1 MIYKI
6 YEQIIYLVLLLIG
19 INFEVLESFP
29 STSEKEVKKMV
40 SKKDLLVMAYLRQNS
55 RMKLTTM
62 SRLTRLPVSTIFDRM
77 RYHEGGL
84 IKGHICL
91 LDFAKLG
98 FHTRANIMFK
108 VGKSDKEAMR
118 EYLHNSFNVNSIY
131 KINNGYDFLVEVVFR
146 NIHELEEFLE
156 SLEERFDIKS
166 KVVHY
171 IIDDIKREAFL
182 SDPNTLGLL
191 KIA

>member
-1 MIYKI
+1 M
-6 YEQIIYLVLLLIG
+6 VL
-19 INFEVLESFP
+19 
-29 STSEKEVKKMV
+29 
-40 SKKDLLVMAYLRQNS
+40 KKDLVVMAYLRQNA
-55 RMKLTTM
+55 RMKLTKM
-62 SRLTRLPVSTIFDRM
+62 SRLAKMPVSTIFDRM
-77 RYHEGGL
+77 KFHEGGL

-108 VGKSDKEAMR
+108 VGKNDKEAMK
-118 EYLHNSFNVNSIY
+118 EYLENSQNVNSIY

-146 NIHELEEFLE
+146 SIHDLDDFLSLLEYKFEV
-156 SLEERFDIKS
+156 KN

-182 SDPNTLGLL
+182 SNPDTIQVLG
-191 KIA
+191 IS